1 MFDSITIK
9 PHTMKRQLL
18 NTLSGTFLACL
29 IIFCS
34 CGSKKARMD
43 TATFDKAFE
52 SAPADV
58 KALAA
63 KASKAFKEGKL
74 EAGATTLAEI
84 SQKSGLTD
92 AQKDGMRDVIIVVQ
106 KIMSED
112 ADKSDMKVYQALEIA
127 TATLE
132 GRPATRAGFKP

>member
-1 MFDSITIK
+1 
-9 PHTMKRQLL
+9 MKRQLL
-18 NTLSGTFLACL
+18 NTLSGMFLACL
-29 IIFCS
+29 VIFCG
-34 CGSKKARMD
+34 CGGKKARMD
-43 TATFDKAFE
+43 TTTFDKAFE

-58 KALAA
+58 KALAT

-74 EAGATTLAEI
+74 EAGATALAEI
-84 SQKSGLTD
+84 SQKSGLND